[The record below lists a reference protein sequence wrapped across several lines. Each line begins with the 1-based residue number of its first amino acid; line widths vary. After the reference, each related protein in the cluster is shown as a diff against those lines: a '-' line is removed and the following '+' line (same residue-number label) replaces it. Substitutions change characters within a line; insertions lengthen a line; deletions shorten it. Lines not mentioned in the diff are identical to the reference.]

1 MFTVLAILRNLHV
14 DVADD
19 RILIFKIIARNV
31 TNAKSVE
38 EFHRDDDYNSDL
50 SMGSVE

>member
-1 MFTVLAILRNLHV
+1 MRLMFTVLAILRNLHV

-31 TNAKSVE
+31 TNGNPW
-38 EFHRDDDYNSDL
+38 RNSIVI
-50 SMGSVE
+50 MVIIVI